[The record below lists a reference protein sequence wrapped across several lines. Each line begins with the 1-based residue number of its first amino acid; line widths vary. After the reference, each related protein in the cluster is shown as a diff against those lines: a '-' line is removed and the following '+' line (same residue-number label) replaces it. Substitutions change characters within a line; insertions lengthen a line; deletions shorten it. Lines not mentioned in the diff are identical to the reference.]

1 MMSSNDPNGSP
12 IELHHVGSS
21 HKIDELG
28 STQSTLL
35 GLQATVSNFARSF
48 AQPYSQLLQSLERSN
63 QMMESLN
70 TLLESFVLN
79 AIRARLIFGPTL
91 DELQCSLC
99 CQNESDLPIVNVS
112 ITITGV
118 DPASSQTLL
127 QLTDLTLLPKQVIQ
141 VPCALLHYLGGH
153 VLIHLPSPGTQLP
166 LTKQVCWDVPLPYT
180 LRRSIEEAAP
190 IHGRDVNCSAT
201 LTVALIRKLF
211 GIPST
216 TSLDVGY
223 SHAYRFAHPENSD
236 SLVDMYLLSA
246 VDHARVAVVSYDTNS
261 SSLFHELESLD
272 SL

>member
-99 CQNESDLPIVNVS
+99 CHN
-112 ITITGV
+112 
-118 DPASSQTLL
+118 
-127 QLTDLTLLPKQVIQ
+127 
-141 VPCALLHYLGGH
+141 
-153 VLIHLPSPGTQLP
+153 
-166 LTKQVCWDVPLPYT
+166 
-180 LRRSIEEAAP
+180 
-190 IHGRDVNCSAT
+190 
-201 LTVALIRKLF
+201 
-211 GIPST
+211 
-216 TSLDVGY
+216 
-223 SHAYRFAHPENSD
+223 
-236 SLVDMYLLSA
+236 
-246 VDHARVAVVSYDTNS
+246 
-261 SSLFHELESLD
+261 
-272 SL
+272 